1 MCRRSRRS
9 RRRARDEQSLPVLWG
24 SFFCFFGRP
33 GGLQR
38 GPVKGGASWET
49 RSLLGR
55 AKATSSA
62 CIFINRRHLQKR
74 KIQSIF
80 NPLAIPNYVSLWW
93 HMELASAP
101 AAPPPGTCSSLMSAT
116 PTPLLSLS
124 SATPPLIGTTA
135 TSPRRRRQP
144 RCAAAGNASGV
155 LTFAFPPLNNN
166 ETGRGSGRA
175 AALSNM

>member
-1 MCRRSRRS
+1 MSALKKKQEESERRTES
-9 RRRARDEQSLPVLWG
+9 A
-24 SFFCFFGRP
+24 SFVGFFFYFFGRP
-33 GGLQR
+33 G

-49 RSLLGR
+49 RSLSGR
-55 AKATSSA
+55 AKATRSA

-74 KIQSIF
+74 KIQPIF
-80 NPLAIPNYVSLWW
+80 NPLAIPNYVSLRW

-101 AAPPPGTCSSLMSAT
+101 AAHHPPTPPGTCSSLMSAT

-175 AALSNM
+175 VALSNM